1 MYMAELLVGRQ
12 PIFNRTMEVY
22 AYELLYR
29 SGDGNRAV
37 FSDAD
42 QATTQVVL
50 NALVEMGLESIVS
63 ESMAF
68 INLTRNFLVGK
79 FPILLPANRVVI
91 EILETVDSDPQLLA
105 AVSELRKSGFTL
117 ALDDVV
123 SLERVIPFRGI
134 TSIIKLDLMQ
144 IDRVDLP
151 DIIAGVKQSGF
162 KVLAE
167 KVETQADYNLCRRL
181 GVDYFQG
188 YFLCKPNVVRS
199 QKMDS
204 SRLVIMQSIAMLQN
218 QKTNFTDL
226 ETIISRDVGLS
237 YKLLRLSNSGYYS
250 FTTEVT
256 SLRQAISLIGLD
268 TMRGWMSLILMSS
281 LVDKPPELTNIALQ
295 RAHMAESIAKI
306 YGQPQPEIFFLVGLF
321 SVLDALMDQP
331 MAQIIPEL
339 NLSSTISDALLN
351 YEGLAGFILKCIKA
365 YETGDW
371 ATVKNMNIPD
381 ETLTHIYLDSIKY
394 TTLLSQELR
403 SNTMAAG

>member
-1 MYMAELLVGRQ
+1 
-12 PIFNRTMEVY
+12 MEVY

-29 SGDGNRAV
+29 SGDGNRAD

-42 QATTQVVL
+42 KATTQVVL
-50 NALVEMGLESIVS
+50 NALIEMGLESIVGD
-63 ESMAF
+63 AIVF
-68 INLTRNFLVGK
+68 INLTRNFLIGN

-91 EILETVDSDPQLLA
+91 EILETVESDPQLLE
-105 AVSELRKSGFTL
+105 AVSALRNKGFTL
-117 ALDDVV
+117 ALDDVITLDRI
-123 SLERVIPFRGI
+123 SPFAGI
-134 TSIIKLDLMQ
+134 ANIIKLDLMQ

-151 DIIAGVKQSGF
+151 DIVAGVKSSGF

-181 GVDYFQG
+181 GVDYYQG
-188 YFLCKPNVVRS
+188 YFLCRPNVVRS

-218 QKTNFTDL
+218 QQTNFTDL
-226 ETIISRDVGLS
+226 ETIIARDVGLS

-250 FTTEVT
+250 FTTEVK

-295 RAHMAESIAKI
+295 RAHMSESIAKI

-331 MAQIIPEL
+331 MADIIPEL
-339 NLSSTISDALLN
+339 NLSATISDALLK
-351 YEGLAGFILKCIKA
+351 YEGLPGFILKAIKA
-365 YETGDW
+365 YEMGDW
-371 ATVKNMNIPD
+371 ATVKTLNIPD
-381 ETLTHIYLDSIKY
+381 ETLTSIYLDSIKW
-394 TTLLSQELR
+394 TDILAKEIR
-403 SNTMAAG
+403 SSTMAAE